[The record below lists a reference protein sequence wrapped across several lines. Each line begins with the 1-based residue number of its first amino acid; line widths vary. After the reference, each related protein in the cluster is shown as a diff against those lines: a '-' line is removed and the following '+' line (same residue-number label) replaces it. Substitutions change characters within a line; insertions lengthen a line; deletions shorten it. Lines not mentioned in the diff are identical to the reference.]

1 MADGSR
7 VGFFYDEPAESYH
20 KRVLGEA
27 NNGGLKLLRDRSP
40 AHYKAWVEGYEPKP
54 TEAMKLGR
62 IIHTA
67 ILEPDKLESE
77 YLILPD
83 FGPMQSSTNRKVR
96 DAWLAE
102 QSPTAIV
109 VKPDQIQL
117 ALTMREA
124 VLRHKTARLLIE
136 RGKPEVTMR
145 WKCSRTGL
153 MCRARMDWYYEDMG
167 YAMDLKSTDD
177 ASPRNFARSV
187 ANFDYHV
194 QHCFYSSGTKD
205 LGSPIANYL
214 ICAAE
219 KAEPHAVGTYH
230 IDAAAEERGFEILDK
245 AMDTLAKCVE
255 TGNYPA
261 YGEGIQQLSL
271 PGWAFWDK

>member
-7 VGFFYDEPAESYH
+7 VGFFYDEPADQYH
-20 KRVLGEA
+20 VRILGEA
-27 NNGGLKLLRDRSP
+27 NNGGLKIIRDRSP

-77 YLILPD
+77 YLVLPD
-83 FGPMQSSTNRKVR
+83 FGPLQSSKNRADR
-96 DAWLAE
+96 DAWLAC

-109 VKPDQIQL
+109 VKAHQIEQ
-117 ALTMREA
+117 ARTMREA

-145 WKCSRTGL
+145 WRCPRTGI
-153 MCRARMDWYYEDMG
+153 MCKARMDWYYEEMNF
-167 YAMDLKSTDD
+167 AMDLKSTDD
-177 ASPRNFARSV
+177 ASPSAFARSV
-187 ANFDYHV
+187 ANFEYHV
-194 QHCFYSSGTKD
+194 QHCHYSSGTKA
-205 LGSPIANYL
+205 LGSPIENYL

-219 KAEPHAVGTYH
+219 KETPHAVGVYH
-230 IDAAAEERGFEILDK
+230 IDAAAEERGFQILDR

-255 TGNYPA
+255 TGLYPA
-261 YGEGIQQLSL
+261 YGEDIETLSL